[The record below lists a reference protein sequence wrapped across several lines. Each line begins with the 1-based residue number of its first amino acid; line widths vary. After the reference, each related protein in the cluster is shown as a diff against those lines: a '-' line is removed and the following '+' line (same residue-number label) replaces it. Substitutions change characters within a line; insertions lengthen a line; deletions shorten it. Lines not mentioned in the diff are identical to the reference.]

1 MTRLVLCADDFALS
15 DGVSR
20 AIVALADAGRI
31 SATGAMTNRPH
42 WRPWSHEIA
51 GHADRIDI
59 GVHLNL
65 TLGEPIAPM
74 PRLCPSGSFPA
85 LSVVIRA
92 AMLSGDVRAEIRA
105 ETARQID
112 AFEQAMGRRPD
123 FLDGHQHVHAM
134 PGVRRPVI
142 EELISRAALKRA
154 QGDHAGPH
162 VPYVRD
168 PSDSIAA
175 IRARGVAV
183 RKALLISGLAAG
195 FGRAVRAA
203 GLATN
208 QGFSGVSPF
217 DPARD
222 FAADMR
228 RFLVM
233 PGQRHL
239 VMCHPGQVDDVLR
252 RLDPVVESRETEFAV
267 LSEGR
272 WSEDHQLV
280 RFADL

>member
-20 AIVALADAGRI
+20 AIVALAAAGRI

-142 EELISRAALKRA
+142 EELISRAALKT
-154 QGDHAGPH
+154 GTDDYAGPQ

-239 VMCHPGQVDDVLR
+239 VMCHPGHVDDVLR

-272 WSEDHQLV
+272 WSEGHQLV

>member
-1 MTRLVLCADDFALS
+1 
-15 DGVSR
+15 
-20 AIVALADAGRI
+20 
-31 SATGAMTNRPH
+31 
-42 WRPWSHEIA
+42 
-51 GHADRIDI
+51 
-59 GVHLNL
+59 
-65 TLGEPIAPM
+65 
-74 PRLCPSGSFPA
+74 
-85 LSVVIRA
+85 
-92 AMLSGDVRAEIRA
+92 MLSGDVRAEIRA
-105 ETARQID
+105 ETVRQID
-112 AFEQAMGRRPD
+112 AFEQAMGRKPD

-142 EELISRAALKRA
+142 EELVRRAALKT
-154 QGDHAGPH
+154 GTDEHAGPH

-239 VMCHPGQVDDVLR
+239 VMCHPGHVDDMLR

-272 WSEDHQLV
+272 WSEGHQLV

>member
-20 AIVALADAGRI
+20 AIVALAAAGRI

-142 EELISRAALKRA
+142 EELISRASPKT
-154 QGDHAGPH
+154 GTDEYAGPH

-208 QGFSGVSPF
+208 QGFSGISPF

-239 VMCHPGQVDDVLR
+239 VMCHPGHVDDVLR

-272 WSEDHQLV
+272 WSEGHQLV

>member
-42 WRPWSHEIA
+42 WRLWSREIA
-51 GHADRIDI
+51 ALAGRIDI

-65 TLGEPIAPM
+65 PLGEPLAPM
-74 PRLCPSGSFPA
+74 PLLCPSGSFPA
-85 LSVVIRA
+85 LGVVMRA
-92 AMLSGDVRAEIRA
+92 ALLSGEVRAEIGA

-142 EELISRAALKRA
+142 RELVSRSARKRAAD
-154 QGDHAGPH
+154 DHAWPH
-162 VPYVRD
+162 MPYVRD
-168 PSDSIAA
+168 PSDAIAA

-195 FGRAVRAA
+195 FGAAVRAA

-208 QGFSGVSPF
+208 HGFSGVSSF

-228 RFLVM
+228 RFGMM
-233 PGQRHL
+233 PGERHL
-239 VMCHPGQVDDVLR
+239 VMCHPGHVDDTLR
-252 RLDPVVESRETEFAV
+252 QLDPVVESRETEFAV

-272 WSEDHQLV
+272 WSEGYQLV